1 MRKGPVLLTRD
12 QATPQLDETR
22 FSLGDRLQI
31 GLFVAA
37 AVPFVALR
45 FLGVQFPPIWTALSL
60 GLAIVGAAYFLAWA
74 TESLQTVVSQAFAL
88 AVLALIQVLP
98 EYSFEMVLA
107 WEQKLH
113 YAAATMTGANRL
125 LLGIGWPLVFFV
137 AYFSAR
143 RRKKPFSYVQLDVH
157 QAVEIVFLLIAA
169 AYSLVIVAK
178 ASLTLWDGAVLIG
191 IYVAYVIVALRL
203 PPQAEAQEAEAPGPG
218 RKIAKMRG
226 ARKAVWVFG
235 LLAFGAVVILFG
247 AEPFISSLEKLAE
260 ALGISKYL
268 FLQYFAPFLSEFPES
283 ITAFIWAG
291 TITLAA
297 MGLANLV
304 SSKLNQWTLL
314 IATIPVT
321 YSLSV
326 RHLAAIPLDT
336 QQVHEILLTAA
347 QTLYGVSFLLD
358 LRFRM
363 RNALI
368 LVTLF
373 LVQFFVP
380 GSRVVVAIIF
390 FVLAA
395 YEFWIQR
402 HELVVFSAFRRAL
415 TAGARPADSP
425 LGQLAAA
432 RSRENDADQPRSKT

>member
-1 MRKGPVLLTRD
+1 MTNG
-12 QATPQLDETR
+12 QATPQLEETR
-22 FSLGDRLQI
+22 FSLGDRIQVGI
-31 GLFVAA
+31 FVAA
-37 AVPFVALR
+37 AIPFAALR
-45 FLGVQFPPIWTALSL
+45 FFGVEFPPIWTALTM

-107 WEQKLH
+107 WEQKLE

-125 LLGIGWPLVFFV
+125 LLGVGWPLVFFV

-143 RRKKPFSYVQLDVH
+143 RRKKPFDHIELNIH
-157 QAVEIVFLLIAA
+157 QAVEVVFLLIAA

-178 ASLTLWDGAVLIG
+178 HSLSLWDAAILVGV
-191 IYVAYVIVALRL
+191 YVAYVIVALRL
-203 PPQAEAQEAEAPGPG
+203 PPQTDSAEAEAPGPG
-218 RKIAKMRG
+218 GKIAKMRG

-235 LLAFGAVVILFG
+235 LLAFGAVIILFG
-247 AEPFISSLEKLAE
+247 AEPFINSLEILAE
-260 ALGISKYL
+260 HLGISKYL

-291 TITLAA
+291 TITMAA

-314 IATIPVT
+314 IATIPLT

-326 RHLAAIPLDT
+326 GHTAAIPLDT
-336 QQVHEILLTAA
+336 QQIHEILLTAA

-363 RNALI
+363 HNALI

-373 LVQFFVP
+373 TVQFLIP
-380 GSRVVVAIIF
+380 ESRVTVAIIF
-390 FVLAA
+390 FVLTA
-395 YEFWIQR
+395 YEFWSQR
-402 HELVVFSAFRRAL
+402 HELVVFEAFGRAL
-415 TAGARPADSP
+415 RGRATVDSP
-425 LGQLAAA
+425 LGQVAAA
-432 RSRENDADQPRSKT
+432 RSKENGADGDAKGSRQ

>member
-1 MRKGPVLLTRD
+1 MRKGPVLLTKG

-22 FSLGDRLQI
+22 FSLGDRIQI
-31 GLFVAA
+31 GVFVAA
-37 AVPFVALR
+37 AIPFVALR
-45 FLGVQFPPIWTALSL
+45 FFGVQFPPIWTALTL

-107 WEQKLH
+107 WEQKLE

-125 LLGIGWPLVFFV
+125 LLGVGWPLVFFV
-137 AYFSAR
+137 AYFSAK
-143 RRKKPFSYVQLDVH
+143 RRKKPFDHIQLDIH
-157 QAVEIVFLLIAA
+157 QAVEVVFLLVAA

-178 ASLTLWDGAVLIG
+178 HSLSLWDGAVLIG
-191 IYVAYVIVALRL
+191 VYIAYVVVALRL
-203 PPQAEAQEAEAPGPG
+203 PAQRESAEAEAPGPG
-218 RKIAKMRG
+218 GKIAKMRG
-226 ARKAVWVFG
+226 ARKAIWVFG

-247 AEPFISSLEKLAE
+247 AEPFINSLEILAE
-260 ALGISKYL
+260 HLGISKYL

-291 TITLAA
+291 TITMAA

-314 IATIPVT
+314 IATIPLT
-321 YSLSV
+321 YSISAG
-326 RHLAAIPLDT
+326 HLAAIPLDT

-347 QTLYGVSFLLD
+347 QTLYGVSFLAD

-363 RNALI
+363 HNALI

-373 LVQFFVP
+373 MVQFLIP
-380 GSRVVVAIIF
+380 ESRVVVAIIF

-395 YEFWIQR
+395 YEFWSQR
-402 HELVVFSAFRRAL
+402 HELVVFTEFRRAL
-415 TAGARPADSP
+415 KGGAQREDSP
-425 LGQLAAA
+425 LGQVAAA
-432 RSRENDADQPRSKT
+432 RSRENGADRSGSER